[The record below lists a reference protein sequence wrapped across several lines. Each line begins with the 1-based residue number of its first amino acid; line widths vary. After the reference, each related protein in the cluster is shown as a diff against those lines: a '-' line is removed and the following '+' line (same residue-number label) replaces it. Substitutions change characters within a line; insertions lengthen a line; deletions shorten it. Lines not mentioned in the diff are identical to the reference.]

1 MIRIAAQPYLHILT
15 VAGGVVLFSPPLA
28 FSAKLPEGT
37 PHDLTLEESS
47 NFKQFITTQT
57 LPLPP
62 NWASLT
68 ISGNKQNLQA
78 EFDTDIV
85 RSATTVCHA
94 RHYRYSKPGI
104 NGKNAAWQLDAVV
117 LRAFNANG
125 IRCRDAKDSLMVDE
139 QVSDAMFAWVWKEQA
154 QLWKNSGP
162 LIRGNGQCLRI
173 LPCDLALQRI
183 ESLPAKDQH
192 AWLALSYLPAA
203 NEQRAW
209 CLNSSMRVTYRVE
222 KTDLTPWTTQCSP
235 GPSSK

>member
-1 MIRIAAQPYLHILT
+1 MVYNYRPLKKQMPHCKSIFRPVILFSTLLTALPSVT
-15 VAGGVVLFSPPLA
+15 VAAPR
-28 FSAKLPEGT
+28 
-37 PHDLTLEESS
+37 DLTAEESS

-62 NWASLT
+62 NWASLS
-68 ISGNKQNLQA
+68 ISGNKQSLQA

-85 RSATTVCHA
+85 RSATTVCRA
-94 RHYRYSKPGI
+94 RHYRYSKPG
-104 NGKNAAWQLDAVV
+104 KSTAWQLDAVV
-117 LRAFNANG
+117 LRAFTANG

-139 QVSDAMFAWVWKEQA
+139 QVSDAMFAWVWKEQTL
-154 QLWKNSGP
+154 LWKNSGP

-235 GPSSK
+235 EQSNK

>member
-1 MIRIAAQPYLHILT
+1 MPHYKSIFRPVI
-15 VAGGVVLFSPPLA
+15 LFSALLTALPPKA
-28 FSAKLPEGT
+28 FAAPRDI
-37 PHDLTLEESS
+37 PPEESS

-57 LPLPP
+57 LPFPP
-62 NWASLT
+62 NWASLS
-68 ISGNKQNLQA
+68 ISSNKQGLQA

-85 RSATTVCHA
+85 RSATTVCRA
-94 RHYRYSKPGI
+94 RHYRYSKPAI
-104 NGKNAAWQLDAVV
+104 NGKSPAWQLDAVV

-154 QLWKNSGP
+154 LLWKNSGP
-162 LIRGNGQCLRI
+162 LIRGNGQCLRV

-209 CLNSSMRVTYRVE
+209 CLSSSMRVTYRVE

-235 GPSSK
+235 GHNSK